1 MHEYGNISMGVR
13 GGERGISPLDF
24 GNILLNVYLASEFL
38 TIHGYETIK
47 MTLKSSNI
55 LKY

>member
-1 MHEYGNISMGVR
+1 MNMGIFPWAS